1 MLALQIHEH
10 STYFLGRLR
19 RASLADPTLYPLQA
33 SPPSAR
39 IPDDATTGDHV
50 NLDVPQSRSVCS
62 TATGITV
69 SSQTED
75 VSDVY
80 EIQHDSMQAKGNAWA
95 AGITGNCKHVV
106 SVLLSCSLFYFMHAP
121 FENRDESDG
130 VPALA

>member
-1 MLALQIHEH
+1 MSELRCIFVPIAMLALQIHEH

-62 TATGITV
+62 TATVITV
-69 SSQTED
+69 SSQTDD

-80 EIQHDSMQAKGNAWA
+80 EIQHDSILYAGKGQCVGCRN
-95 AGITGNCKHVV
+95 HRE
-106 SVLLSCSLFYFMHAP
+106 L
-121 FENRDESDG
+121 
-130 VPALA
+130 